1 MNSKFKV
8 IHVFDDDKFIDSA
21 IKLIESVHP
30 NKSRYFVV
38 QSARL
43 PFIYVKSNKA
53 ESLIIQCNDDEQ
65 KFVDYIH
72 ECNIEVVFFHALNL
86 TKQRLVNAI
95 DKRVVKVWFIWG
107 YDLYTNWQ
115 LFKKHIYE
123 KETFHFLNA
132 NKNLKVFKNK
142 LIFNNI
148 SFWLFSSFN
157 YKKLLLPKKMNRILD
172 NNYST
177 DFYNAIQKI
186 DIVVPVV
193 PTEYDLVKKIKIN
206 PVYAP
211 FSYDC
216 LENILRDK
224 IIEDVLQSN
233 NILIG
238 NSADPSNNHI
248 EAFKKIAKFDLNDRK
263 VIVPLSYGGSK
274 AYIDFV
280 IEKGNYYF
288 GENFVPLINFMT
300 LQEYNQ
306 LISSCGFVI
315 FNHIRQQAVGNIITL
330 GYMGAKLFLN
340 EKSPVFAYYKN
351 LGMNIFTTNNILS
364 AAINENLDVD
374 KYNANK
380 KIFIE
385 NYSERAVKEKI
396 GKLFSIV
403 NDELLKKN
411 KLKST

>member
-8 IHVFDDDKFIDSA
+8 IHIFDDDKFIDAA
-21 IKLIESVHP
+21 IKLFESVHP

-38 QSARL
+38 QSANL
-43 PFIYVKSNKA
+43 PFIYVKSDKA
-53 ESLIIQCNDDEQ
+53 ESLLIQCKEDEQ

-72 ECNIEVVFFHALNL
+72 ESNIEVVFFHALNL
-86 TKQRLVNAI
+86 TKQRFVNSI
-95 DKRVVKVWFIWG
+95 DNKVVKVWFIWG

-148 SFWLFSSFN
+148 TFWLFSSFN
-157 YKKLLLPKKMNRILD
+157 YKKLLLPKKMNNILD
-172 NNYST
+172 NNYLT
-177 DFYNAIQKI
+177 DFYKAIQKI
-186 DIVVPVV
+186 EIVVPVV
-193 PTEYDLVKKIKIN
+193 PTEYNLIKKIKIN

-216 LENILRDK
+216 LENILKEK
-224 IIEDVLQSN
+224 INENVLKSN

-248 EAFKKIAKFDLNDRK
+248 DAFKKIAKFDLKERK
-263 VIVPLSYGGSK
+263 VIVPLSYGGSQ
-274 AYIDFV
+274 AYIDYV
-280 IEKGNYYF
+280 IAKGNYYF

-306 LISSCGFVI
+306 IISSCGFVI

-330 GYMGAKLFLN
+330 GYMGAKFFLN
-340 EKSPVFAYYKN
+340 EKSPVYKYYKS
-351 LGMNIFTTNNILS
+351 LGMNIYTTKSISKTEL
-364 AAINENLDVD
+364 NENLSFE
-374 KYNANK
+374 KYNLNK
-380 KIFIE
+380 KIFFE
-385 NYSERAVKEKI
+385 NYSEKAVKQKI
-396 GKLFSIV
+396 TKLFSIV
-403 NDELLKKN
+403 NDELIKRKN
-411 KLKST
+411 K